1 MSPRDWRDR
10 IRDILDAIA
19 EIQQFT
25 RGMDYVTFKED
36 DKSIRAVEMNFIII
50 GEAAN
55 QIPEEVEEKYTAI
68 PWTLMRA
75 MRNRIVHVYF
85 KVDEKLMWDT
95 IQTDLPPLISRTRK
109 IALISSFI
117 IHPYGQT
124 SSQSLPLPRPRGP

>member
-1 MSPRDWRDR
+1 VSPRDWRDR

-25 RGMDYVTFKED
+25 RNMDYETFKKD

-55 QIPEEVEEKYTAI
+55 QIPEEVEEKYTVI

-95 IQTDLPPLISRTRK
+95 IQNDLPPLIPELKR
-109 IALISSFI
+109 L
-117 IHPYGQT
+117 
-124 SSQSLPLPRPRGP
+124 L

>member
-10 IRDILDAIA
+10 IRDILEAIA
-19 EIQQFT
+19 EIQKFT
-25 RGMDYVTFKED
+25 SGMDYESFKED

-55 QIPEEVEEKYTAI
+55 QIPEAIEEKYTAI
-68 PWTLMRA
+68 PWSLMRA

-95 IQTDLPPLISRTRK
+95 IHNDLPPLIPELEK
-109 IALISSFI
+109 L
-117 IHPYGQT
+117 
-124 SSQSLPLPRPRGP
+124 L

>member
-19 EIQQFT
+19 EIGQFT
-25 RGMDYVTFKED
+25 RGMDYETFKED
-36 DKSIRAVEMNFIII
+36 DKAVRAVEMNFIII

-55 QIPEEVEEKYTAI
+55 QIPEEVEEKYTGI
-68 PWTLMRA
+68 PWNLMRA

-95 IQTDLPPLISRTRK
+95 IQNDLPPLVPELK
-109 IALISSFI
+109 KL
-117 IHPYGQT
+117 
-124 SSQSLPLPRPRGP
+124 L

>member
-1 MSPRDWRDR
+1 MSLRSWQDR

-19 EIQQFT
+19 EIQKFT
-25 RGMDYVTFKED
+25 RGMDYATFKDD

-55 QIPEEVEEKYTAI
+55 QIPEEIEDQYTSI
-68 PWTLMRA
+68 PWSLMRA

-95 IQTDLPPLISRTRK
+95 IQNDLPPLIAELEK
-109 IALISSFI
+109 L
-117 IHPYGQT
+117 
-124 SSQSLPLPRPRGP
+124 L

>member
-19 EIQQFT
+19 EIQSFT
-25 RGMDYVTFKED
+25 HDMDFETFKKD

-50 GEAAN
+50 GEAAS
-55 QIPEEVEEKYTAI
+55 QIPEAIEERFAEI
-68 PWTLMRA
+68 PWSLMRA

-95 IQTDLPPLISRTRK
+95 VQNDLPPLIPDLEK
-109 IALISSFI
+109 L
-117 IHPYGQT
+117 
-124 SSQSLPLPRPRGP
+124 L

>member
-25 RGMDYVTFKED
+25 RDMDYETFKED

-55 QIPEEVEEKYTAI
+55 QIPEEIEEKYAAI

-95 IQTDLPPLISRTRK
+95 VQNDLPPLIPELEK
-109 IALISSFI
+109 L
-117 IHPYGQT
+117 
-124 SSQSLPLPRPRGP
+124 L

>member
-10 IRDILDAIA
+10 IRDILEAIA
-19 EIQQFT
+19 EIQKFT
-25 RGMDYVTFKED
+25 SGMEYESFRED

-55 QIPEEVEEKYTAI
+55 QIPEELEEKHTTI
-68 PWTLMRA
+68 PWNLMRA

-95 IQTDLPPLISRTRK
+95 IQNDLPPLIPELEK
-109 IALISSFI
+109 L
-117 IHPYGQT
+117 
-124 SSQSLPLPRPRGP
+124 L